1 MIPDFIK
8 IRTIKERRIA
18 GMNDRYQ
25 TPLAERYASKEM
37 QYIFSP
43 DMKFKTWRKLW
54 IALAETEAELG
65 LPITQEQIDEL
76 KAHQDDINYED
87 AKKREK
93 EVRHDVMSHV
103 YAYGLQCPKAKGII
117 HLGATSC
124 YVGDNTDIIIMTE
137 GLKLVR
143 KKLVNVINELSKFA
157 DKYKAQPTLAFT
169 HFQPAQPTTVG
180 KRATLWMNELVMDLE
195 DLDYVLSTMKLLGCK
210 GTTGTQA
217 SFLELFN
224 GDQDKIRQID
234 KKIAEKMG
242 FDKCV
247 PVSGQTYSRK
257 VDTRVLNI
265 LAGIAASAHK
275 FSNDIRLLQHLK
287 EVEEPF
293 EKSQIGSSAM
303 AYKRNPMRSER
314 MASLARYIIVD
325 TLNPAFTAANQWFE
339 RTLDDS
345 ANKRLS
351 IPEAFLATDAILNI
365 YINVSNGLVVYPKVI
380 EKHLME
386 ELPFMA
392 TENIMMD
399 AVKAGGDRQE
409 LHERIR
415 ELSMEA
421 GAVVKNEG
429 GKNDLIE
436 RIAKEPMFGM
446 SLEDLQKVLDPKKYV
461 GRAPQQ
467 TEEYINEVVKP
478 VIEANKDGL
487 IDNAELSV

>member
-1 MIPDFIK
+1 MS
-8 IRTIKERRIA
+8 T
-18 GMNDRYQ
+18 DRYVS
-25 TPLAERYASKEM
+25 PLSERYASKEM

-43 DMKFKTWRKLW
+43 DMKFRTWRKLW
-54 IALAETEAELG
+54 IALAETEKELG
-65 LPITQEQIDEL
+65 LNITQEQIDEL
-76 KAHQDDINYED
+76 KAHADDINYEV
-87 AKKREK
+87 AKERERQ
-93 EVRHDVMSHV
+93 VRHDVMSHV
-103 YAYGLQCPKAKGII
+103 YAYGVQCPKAKGII

-124 YVGDNTDIIIMTE
+124 YVGDNTDIIVMTE
-137 GLKLVR
+137 ALKLVR
-143 KKLVNVINELSKFA
+143 KKLVNVIAELSRFA

-180 KRATLWMNELVMDLE
+180 KRATLWTQEFLLDLE
-195 DLDYVLSTMKLLGCK
+195 DLEYVLSTMKLLGSK

-217 SFLELFN
+217 SFLELFD
-224 GDQDKIRQID
+224 GDQETIDKID
-234 KKIAEKMG
+234 PMIAQKMG
-242 FDKCV
+242 FKECY

-257 VDTRVLNI
+257 VDTRVLNV

-275 FSNDIRLLQHLK
+275 MSNDIRLLQHLK

-314 MASLARYIIVD
+314 IASLSRFVMVD
-325 TLNPAFTAANQWFE
+325 AMNPAITSATQWFE

-351 IPEAFLATDAILNI
+351 IPEGFLAIDGILDLCL
-365 YINVSNGLVVYPKVI
+365 NVVDGLVVYPKVI
-380 EKHLME
+380 EKRLMS

-421 GAVVKNEG
+421 GRNVKVEG
-429 GKNDLIE
+429 KDNNLLELI
-436 RIAKEPMFGM
+436 AADPAFNL
-446 SLEDLQKVLDPKKYV
+446 SLEELQKTMDPAKYV
-461 GRAPQQ
+461 GRAKEQ
-467 TEEYINEVVKP
+467 TESFLAKVVNPILESHREMLGVKAEINV
-478 VIEANKDGL
+478 
-487 IDNAELSV
+487 

>member
-1 MIPDFIK
+1 MS
-8 IRTIKERRIA
+8 T
-18 GMNDRYQ
+18 DRYQ
-25 TPLAERYASKEM
+25 SPLSERYASKEM

-43 DMKFKTWRKLW
+43 DMKFRTWRKLW
-54 IALAETEAELG
+54 IALAETEKELG
-65 LPITQEQIDEL
+65 LNITQEQIDEL
-76 KAHQDDINYED
+76 KAHADDINYD
-87 AKKREK
+87 VAKAREK

-103 YAYGLQCPKAKGII
+103 YAYGVQCPKAKGII

-124 YVGDNTDIIIMTE
+124 YVGDNTDIIVMTE
-137 GLKLVR
+137 ALKLVK
-143 KKLVNVINELSKFA
+143 KKLVNVIAELAKFA
-157 DKYKAQPTLAFT
+157 DANKALPTLAFT

-180 KRATLWMNELVMDLE
+180 KRATLWMQEFLMDLE
-195 DLDYVLSTMKLLGCK
+195 DLNYVLSTMKLLGSK
-210 GTTGTQA
+210 GTTGTQT
-217 SFLELFN
+217 SFLELFD
-224 GDQDKIRQID
+224 GDQETIDKID
-234 KKIAEKMG
+234 PMIAKKMG
-242 FDKCV
+242 FEKCY

-314 MASLARYIIVD
+314 IASLSRFVMVD
-325 TLNPAFTAANQWFE
+325 AMNPAITSATQWFE

-351 IPEAFLATDAILNI
+351 IPEGFLAIDGILDLCL
-365 YINVSNGLVVYPKVI
+365 NVVDGLVVYPKVI
-380 EKHLME
+380 EKRLRS

-421 GAVVKNEG
+421 GKNVKVEG
-429 GKNDLIE
+429 KENNLLELI
-436 RIAKEPMFGM
+436 AADPAFNMT
-446 SLEDLQKVLDPKKYV
+446 LEDLQKTMEPSKYTGRAEVQVNAFLKNVVQPVLDDNKEIL
-461 GRAPQQ
+461 GMTA
-467 TEEYINEVVKP
+467 EINV
-478 VIEANKDGL
+478 
-487 IDNAELSV
+487 

>member
-1 MIPDFIK
+1 MS
-8 IRTIKERRIA
+8 T
-18 GMNDRYQ
+18 DRYVS
-25 TPLAERYASKEM
+25 PLSERYASKEM

-43 DMKFKTWRKLW
+43 DMKFRTWRRLW
-54 IALAETEAELG
+54 IALAETEKELG
-65 LPITQEQIDEL
+65 LNITQEQIDEL
-76 KAHQDDINYED
+76 KAHKDDINYD
-87 AKKREK
+87 VAKERERQ
-93 EVRHDVMSHV
+93 VRHDVMSHV
-103 YAYGLQCPKAKGII
+103 YAYGVQCPKAKGII

-124 YVGDNTDIIIMTE
+124 YVGDNTDIIVMAE
-137 GLKLVR
+137 ALRLVQ
-143 KKLVNVINELSKFA
+143 KKLVNVIAELSKFA
-157 DKYKAQPTLAFT
+157 DKYKDQPTLAFT

-180 KRATLWMNELVMDLE
+180 KRATLWTQEFMMDLE
-195 DLDYVLSTMKLLGCK
+195 DLEYVLGSLKLLGSK

-217 SFLELFN
+217 SFLELFD
-224 GDQDKIRQID
+224 GDQETIDKID
-234 KKIAEKMG
+234 PMIAEKMG
-242 FDKCV
+242 FRSCY

-275 FSNDIRLLQHLK
+275 MSNDIRLLQHLK

-314 MASLARYIIVD
+314 IASLSRYVMID
-325 TLNPAFTAANQWFE
+325 ALNPAITSATQWFE

-351 IPEAFLATDAILNI
+351 VPEGFLAIDGILDLCL
-365 YINVSNGLVVYPKVI
+365 NVVDGLVVYPKVI
-380 EKHLME
+380 EKHMLA

-421 GAVVKNEG
+421 GRTVKVEG
-429 GKNDLIE
+429 KDNNLLDLI
-436 RIAKEPMFGM
+436 AA
-446 SLEDLQKVLDPKKYV
+446 DPAFNLTIEELRKSMDPSRYV
-461 GRAPQQ
+461 GRAKEQ
-467 TEEYINEVVKP
+467 TTAFIEKVVQPVLDEHKDMLGIKAEINV
-478 VIEANKDGL
+478 
-487 IDNAELSV
+487 

>member
-1 MIPDFIK
+1 MS
-8 IRTIKERRIA
+8 
-18 GMNDRYQ
+18 NDRYVS
-25 TPLAERYASKEM
+25 PLSERYASREM

-43 DMKFKTWRKLW
+43 DMKFKTWRRLW
-54 IALAETEAELG
+54 IALAETEKELG

-76 KAHQDDINYED
+76 KSHAEDINYEV
-87 AKKREK
+87 AKERERQ
-93 EVRHDVMSHV
+93 VRHDVMSHV
-103 YAYGLQCPKAKGII
+103 YAYGVQCPKAKGII

-124 YVGDNTDIIIMTE
+124 YVGDNTDVIVMRE
-137 GLKLVR
+137 ALRLVK
-143 KKLVNVINELSKFA
+143 KKLVNVIAELAKFA
-157 DKYKAQPTLAFT
+157 GEWKDQPTLAFT

-180 KRATLWMNELVMDLE
+180 KRATLWTQEFLMDLQ
-195 DLDYVLSTMKLLGCK
+195 DLDYVLGTLKLLGSK

-217 SFLELFN
+217 SFLELFD
-224 GDQDKIRQID
+224 GDQETIDKID
-234 KKIAEKMG
+234 PMIAQKMG
-242 FDKCV
+242 FEACY

-257 VDTRVLNI
+257 VDTRVLNV

-275 FSNDIRLLQHLK
+275 MSNDIRLLQHLK

-314 MASLARYIIVD
+314 IASLSRYVMVD
-325 TLNPAFTAANQWFE
+325 ALNPAITSATQWFE

-351 IPEAFLATDAILNI
+351 IPEGFLAIDGILDLCL
-365 YINVSNGLVVYPKVI
+365 NVVDGLVVYPKVI
-380 EKHLME
+380 EKRLRS

-421 GAVVKNEG
+421 GKTVKVEG
-429 GKNDLIE
+429 KDNNLLELI
-436 RIAKEPMFGM
+436 AADPAFNMT
-446 SLEDLQKVLDPKKYV
+446 LEELQKTMDPAKYTGRSAVQVEAFLKNVVNPVL
-461 GRAPQQ
+461 
-467 TEEYINEVVKP
+467 EE
-478 VIEANKDGL
+478 NKDLLGVK
-487 IDNAELSV
+487 AEINV

>member
-1 MIPDFIK
+1 
-8 IRTIKERRIA
+8 
-18 GMNDRYQ
+18 MNTDRYVS
-25 TPLAERYASKEM
+25 PLSERYASKEM

-43 DMKFKTWRKLW
+43 DMKFRTWRKLW
-54 IALAETEAELG
+54 IALAETERELG
-65 LPITQEQIDEL
+65 LNITQEQIDEM
-76 KAHQDDINYED
+76 KAHADDINYD
-87 AKKREK
+87 VAKERERQ
-93 EVRHDVMSHV
+93 VRHDVMSHV
-103 YAYGLQCPKAKGII
+103 YAFGVQCPKAKGII

-124 YVGDNTDIIIMTE
+124 YVGDNTDIIVMTE
-137 GLKLVR
+137 ALKLVR
-143 KKLVNVINELSKFA
+143 KKLVNVIAELSKFA
-157 DKYKAQPTLAFT
+157 AQYKDQPTLAFT

-180 KRATLWMNELVMDLE
+180 KRATLWTQEFLMDLE
-195 DLDYVLSTMKLLGCK
+195 DLEYVLSTMKLLGSK

-217 SFLELFN
+217 SFLELFD
-224 GDQDKIRQID
+224 GDQETIDKID
-234 KKIAEKMG
+234 PMIAEKMG
-242 FDKCV
+242 FRSCY

-275 FSNDIRLLQHLK
+275 MSNDIRLLQHLK

-314 MASLARYIIVD
+314 IASLSRYVMID
-325 TLNPAFTAANQWFE
+325 ALNPAITSATQWFE

-351 IPEAFLATDAILNI
+351 VPEGFLAIDGILDLCL
-365 YINVSNGLVVYPKVI
+365 NVVDGLVVYPKVI
-380 EKHLME
+380 EKRLMS

-421 GAVVKNEG
+421 GKNVKVEG
-429 GKNDLIE
+429 KDNNLLELI
-436 RIAKEPMFGM
+436 AADPAFNLT
-446 SLEDLQKVLDPKKYV
+446 LEDLQKSMDPSRYTGRAKEQTEAFIANVVQPVLDAHKDLFGVKV
-461 GRAPQQ
+461 
-467 TEEYINEVVKP
+467 EINV
-478 VIEANKDGL
+478 
-487 IDNAELSV
+487 

>member
-1 MIPDFIK
+1 
-8 IRTIKERRIA
+8 
-18 GMNDRYQ
+18 
-25 TPLAERYASKEM
+25 
-37 QYIFSP
+37 
-43 DMKFKTWRKLW
+43 
-54 IALAETEAELG
+54 
-65 LPITQEQIDEL
+65 
-76 KAHQDDINYED
+76 
-87 AKKREK
+87 
-93 EVRHDVMSHV
+93 MSHV
-103 YAYGLQCPKAKGII
+103 YAYGVQCPKAKGII

-124 YVGDNTDIIIMTE
+124 YVGDNTDIIVMTE
-137 GLKLVR
+137 ALKLVR
-143 KKLVNVINELSKFA
+143 KKLVNVIAELAAFA

-180 KRATLWMNELVMDLE
+180 KRATLWTQEFLLDLE
-195 DLDYVLSTMKLLGCK
+195 DLEYVLSTMKLLGSK

-217 SFLELFN
+217 SFLELFD
-224 GDQDKIRQID
+224 GDQDTID
-234 KKIAEKMG
+234 KIDPMIAEKMG
-242 FDKCV
+242 FKECY

-257 VDTRVLNI
+257 VDTRVANI

-275 FSNDIRLLQHLK
+275 MSNDIRLLQHLK

-314 MASLARYIIVD
+314 IASLSRYVMVD
-325 TLNPAFTAANQWFE
+325 ALNPAITSATQWFE

-351 IPEAFLATDAILNI
+351 IPEGFLAIDGILDLCL
-365 YINVSNGLVVYPKVI
+365 NVVDGLVVYPKVI
-380 EKHLME
+380 EKHMMA

-421 GAVVKNEG
+421 GKTVKVEG
-429 GKNDLIE
+429 KDNNLLELI
-436 RIAKEPMFGM
+436 AADPAFNL
-446 SLEDLQKVLDPKKYV
+446 SLEDLQRSMDPKKYI
-461 GRAPQQ
+461 GRAKEQ
-467 TEEYINEVVKP
+467 TERFVNTVVQPILDSHKELLGVKAEINV
-478 VIEANKDGL
+478 
-487 IDNAELSV
+487 

>member
-1 MIPDFIK
+1 L
-8 IRTIKERRIA
+8 
-18 GMNDRYQ
+18 N
-25 TPLAERYASKEM
+25 
-37 QYIFSP
+37 
-43 DMKFKTWRKLW
+43 
-54 IALAETEAELG
+54 
-65 LPITQEQIDEL
+65 ITQEQIDEL
-76 KAHQDDINYED
+76 KANADNINYEV
-87 AKKREK
+87 AKEREK
-93 EVRHDVMSHV
+93 QVRHDVMSHV
-103 YAYGLQCPKAKGII
+103 YAYGVQCPKAKGII

-124 YVGDNTDIIIMTE
+124 YVGDNTDIIVMTE
-137 GLKLVR
+137 ALKLVR
-143 KKLVNVINELSKFA
+143 KKLVNVIAELAKFA
-157 DKYKAQPTLAFT
+157 EEHKALPTLAFT

-180 KRATLWMNELVMDLE
+180 KRATLWMQEFLLDLE
-195 DLDYVLSTMKLLGCK
+195 DLDFVLSTMKLLGSK

-217 SFLELFN
+217 SFLELFD
-224 GDQDKIRQID
+224 GDQETIDKID
-234 KKIAEKMG
+234 PMIAQKMG
-242 FDKCV
+242 FKECY

-257 VDTRVLNI
+257 VDTRVLNV

-314 MASLARYIIVD
+314 IASLSRFVMVD
-325 TLNPAFTAANQWFE
+325 ALNPAITSATQWFE

-351 IPEAFLATDAILNI
+351 VPEGFLAIDGILDLCL
-365 YINVSNGLVVYPKVI
+365 NVVDGLVVYPKVI
-380 EKHLME
+380 EKRLRS

-421 GAVVKNEG
+421 GRNVKVEG
-429 GKNDLIE
+429 KDNNLLELI
-436 RIAKEPMFGM
+436 AADPAFNMT
-446 SLEDLQKVLDPKKYV
+446 LEDLQKTMDPAKYT
-461 GRAPQQ
+461 GRAAVQVD
-467 TEEYINEVVKP
+467 NFLKKVVHP
-478 VIEANKDGL
+478 VLEANKELLGMT
-487 IDNAELSV
+487 AEINV

>member
-1 MIPDFIK
+1 MY
-8 IRTIKERRIA
+8 
-18 GMNDRYQ
+18 DRYQ
-25 TPLAERYASKEM
+25 SPLSERYASKEM

-43 DMKFKTWRKLW
+43 EKKFRTWRKLW
-54 IALAETEAELG
+54 IALAETEKELG
-65 LPITQEQIDEL
+65 LPITDEQISEL
-76 KAHQDDINYED
+76 KEHQDDINFEA
-87 AKKREK
+87 AKEREK
-93 EVRHDVMSHV
+93 LVRHDVMSHV

-124 YVGDNTDIIIMTE
+124 YVGDNTDLILMTE
-137 GLKLVR
+137 ALKLVR
-143 KKLVNVINELSKFA
+143 RKLINVMNELAAFA
-157 DKYKAQPTLAFT
+157 DKYKKQPTLAFT

-180 KRATLWMNELVMDLE
+180 KRATLWLMDLSLDLE
-195 DLDYVLSTMKLLGCK
+195 DLDHVIRSMKLLGSK

-217 SFLELFN
+217 SFLELFD
-224 GDQDKIRQID
+224 GDHEKCREADRR
-234 KKIAEKMG
+234 IAEKMG
-242 FDKCV
+242 FHDCF

-257 VDTRVLNI
+257 IDSRVLGV
-265 LAGIAASAHK
+265 LAGIAQSAHK

-293 EKSQIGSSAM
+293 EKNQIGSSAM

-314 MASLARYIIVD
+314 IASLANYVMSD
-325 TLNPAFTAANQWFE
+325 MMNPMLVASTQWFE

-351 IPEAFLATDAILNI
+351 IPEGFLAVDGILDL
-365 YINVSNGLVVYPKVI
+365 YLNVGDGLVVYPTVI
-380 EKHLME
+380 EKRLMS

-421 GAVVKNEG
+421 GRNVKVEG
-429 GKNDLIE
+429 KDNNLLELI
-436 RIAKEPMFGM
+436 AADPSFNL
-446 SLEDLQKVLDPKKYV
+446 SLEELKKTMDPMRYV
-461 GRAPQQ
+461 GRAPEQV
-467 TEEYINEVVKP
+467 EEFLDEVIRPILEENRDCLGMKAEINV
-478 VIEANKDGL
+478 
-487 IDNAELSV
+487 

>member
-1 MIPDFIK
+1 
-8 IRTIKERRIA
+8 
-18 GMNDRYQ
+18 MNTDRYVS
-25 TPLAERYASKEM
+25 PLSERYASKEM

-43 DMKFKTWRKLW
+43 DMKFRTWRKLW
-54 IALAETEAELG
+54 IALAETERELG
-65 LPITQEQIDEL
+65 LNITQEQIDEM
-76 KAHQDDINYED
+76 KAHADDINYD
-87 AKKREK
+87 VAKERERQ
-93 EVRHDVMSHV
+93 VRHDVMSHV
-103 YAYGLQCPKAKGII
+103 YAFGVQCPKAKGII

-124 YVGDNTDIIIMTE
+124 YVGDNTDIIVMTE
-137 GLKLVR
+137 ALKLVR
-143 KKLVNVINELSKFA
+143 KKLVNVIAELSKFA
-157 DKYKAQPTLAFT
+157 AQYKDQPTLAFT

-180 KRATLWMNELVMDLE
+180 KRATLWTQEFLMDLE
-195 DLDYVLSTMKLLGCK
+195 DLEYVLSTMKLLGSK

-217 SFLELFN
+217 SFLELFD
-224 GDQDKIRQID
+224 GDQETIDKID
-234 KKIAEKMG
+234 PMIAEKMG
-242 FDKCV
+242 FRSCY

-275 FSNDIRLLQHLK
+275 MSNDIRLLQHLK

-314 MASLARYIIVD
+314 IASLSRYVMVD
-325 TLNPAFTAANQWFE
+325 AMNPAITSATQWFE

-351 IPEAFLATDAILNI
+351 VPEGFLAIDGILDLCL
-365 YINVSNGLVVYPKVI
+365 NVVDGLVVYPKVI
-380 EKHLME
+380 EKRLMS

-421 GAVVKNEG
+421 GRNVKEKGLDNNLLE
-429 GKNDLIE
+429 LI
-436 RIAKEPMFGM
+436 AADPAFNL
-446 SLEDLQKVLDPKKYV
+446 SLEELQKTMDPAKYV
-461 GRAPQQ
+461 GRAPVQV
-467 TEEYINEVVKP
+467 EAYLNNVVNP
-478 VIEANKDGL
+478 MLEANKEILGVT
-487 IDNAELSV
+487 AEINV

>member
-1 MIPDFIK
+1 MS
-8 IRTIKERRIA
+8 T
-18 GMNDRYQ
+18 DRYVS
-25 TPLAERYASKEM
+25 PLSERYASKEM

-43 DMKFKTWRKLW
+43 DMKFRTWRRLW
-54 IALAETEAELG
+54 IALAETEKELG
-65 LPITQEQIDEL
+65 LNITQEQIDEL
-76 KAHQDDINYED
+76 KAHAEDINYD
-87 AKKREK
+87 VAKERERQ
-93 EVRHDVMSHV
+93 VRHDVMSHV
-103 YAYGLQCPKAKGII
+103 YAYGVQCPKAKGII

-124 YVGDNTDIIIMTE
+124 YVGDNTDIIVMTE
-137 GLKLVR
+137 ALKLVK
-143 KKLVNVINELSKFA
+143 KKLVNVIAELSAFA
-157 DKYKAQPTLAFT
+157 DKYQDQPTLAFT

-180 KRATLWMNELVMDLE
+180 KRATLWTQEFLLDLE
-195 DLDYVLSTMKLLGCK
+195 DLEYVLGTMKLLGSK

-217 SFLELFN
+217 SFLELFD
-224 GDQDKIRQID
+224 GDQETIDKID
-234 KKIAEKMG
+234 PMIAEKMG
-242 FDKCV
+242 FKECY

-257 VDTRVLNI
+257 VDTRVANI

-275 FSNDIRLLQHLK
+275 MSNDIRLLQHLK

-314 MASLARYIIVD
+314 IASLSRYVMVD
-325 TLNPAFTAANQWFE
+325 ALNPAITSATQWFE

-351 IPEAFLATDAILNI
+351 IPEGFLAIDGILDLCL
-365 YINVSNGLVVYPKVI
+365 NVVDGLVVYPKVI
-380 EKHLME
+380 EKHMMA

-421 GAVVKNEG
+421 GKTVKVEG
-429 GKNDLIE
+429 KDNNLLELI
-436 RIAKEPMFGM
+436 AADPAFNL
-446 SLEDLQKVLDPKKYV
+446 SLEDLQRSMDPKKYI
-461 GRAPQQ
+461 GRAKEQ
-467 TEEYINEVVKP
+467 TERFVNTVVQPILDSHKELLGVKAEINV
-478 VIEANKDGL
+478 
-487 IDNAELSV
+487 

>member
-1 MIPDFIK
+1 MSKDEE
-8 IRTIKERRIA
+8 KE
-18 GMNDRYQ
+18 MSNDRYVS
-25 TPLAERYASKEM
+25 PLSERYASKEM

-43 DMKFKTWRKLW
+43 DKKFRTWRRLW
-54 IALAETEAELG
+54 VALAETEMELG
-65 LPITQEQIDEL
+65 LSQDGKPVITQEQIDEL
-76 KAHQDDINYED
+76 KEHLDDINYD
-87 AKKREK
+87 VAKEREK
-93 EVRHDVMSHV
+93 QVRHDVMSHV
-103 YAYGLQCPKAKGII
+103 YAYGQQCPKAAGII

-124 YVGDNTDIIIMTE
+124 YVGDNTDIIVMAE
-137 GLKLVR
+137 ALQLVK
-143 KKLVNVINELSKFA
+143 KKLVNVIDELAKFA
-157 DKYKAQPTLAFT
+157 DKYKELPTLAFT

-180 KRATLWMNELVMDLE
+180 KRATLWMQEFMLDLE
-195 DLDYVLSTMKLLGCK
+195 DLNYVLSTMKLLGSK

-217 SFLELFN
+217 SFLELFD
-224 GDQDKIRQID
+224 GDQETIDKID
-234 KKIAEKMG
+234 PMIAEKMG
-242 FDKCV
+242 FKQCY

-257 VDTRVLNI
+257 VDTRVVNI

-314 MASLARYIIVD
+314 IASLSRFVMIDAM
-325 TLNPAFTAANQWFE
+325 NPAITSATQWFE

-351 IPEAFLATDAILNI
+351 VPEGFLAIDGILDLCL
-365 YINVSNGLVVYPKVI
+365 NVVDGLVVYPKVI
-380 EKHLME
+380 EKRLRS

-421 GAVVKNEG
+421 GKTVKVEG
-429 GKNDLIE
+429 KDNNLLELIAADPAFNLTLE
-436 RIAKEPMFGM
+436 ELEKTMDPAK
-446 SLEDLQKVLDPKKYV
+446 YT
-461 GRAPQQ
+461 GRASVQVDAFLKSVINPML
-467 TEEYINEVVKP
+467 EE
-478 VIEANKDGL
+478 NKDLLGMT
-487 IDNAELSV
+487 AEINV